1 MRRIASAPDAG
12 HLPPVHVASHP
23 VAERAQYTP
32 AEQKQIRDDY
42 ATAGAAQCPRCLV
55 AMTSRAIGGG
65 SFGLGYA
72 RRREWLI
79 CPTCHRSAL
88 FDMRRGTRN

>member
-1 MRRIASAPDAG
+1 MTTAPY
-12 HLPPVHVASHP
+12 P

-32 AEQKQIRDDY
+32 DEQRTIRDDFV
-42 ATAGAAQCPRCLV
+42 ARGAAVCPRCLV

-88 FDMRRGTRN
+88 FDVRRGTRN

>member
-1 MRRIASAPDAG
+1 MSTGRRAP
-12 HLPPVHVASHP
+12 HLHLVNASHP

-32 AEQKQIRDDY
+32 DEQRTIRDDY
-42 ATAGAAQCPRCLV
+42 AATGSAQCPRCLV

-88 FDMRRGTRN
+88 FDVRRGTRN

>member
-1 MRRIASAPDAG
+1 MNADPI
-12 HLPPVHVASHP
+12 P
-23 VAERAQYTP
+23 VAERAQYT
-32 AEQKQIRDDY
+32 AEEQRTIRDSF
-42 ATAGAAQCPRCLV
+42 ATTGTAQCPRCLV
-55 AMTSRAIGGG
+55 AMTTRAIGGG

-88 FDMRRGTRN
+88 FDVRRGTRN